1 MDIVKAYDVRG
12 VVGEQI
18 DAESCRALGS
28 AFATLVVLPESG
40 GLEPRLAIG
49 YDMRPSSPELA
60 GAFAA
65 GAAEAGAVVQVVG
78 LTSTDQLYFVS
89 GSRDAAGVMF
99 TASHN
104 PARYNG
110 LKLCR
115 RGARPVSLDTGLA
128 GVRDLAVAMLT
139 GRAEP
144 ARVDGG
150 SVGHDDTLAEY
161 AAHLRS
167 LVPLDAGR
175 PLRVVVDAGNGMGGL
190 TVPAVLE
197 QAAGLPA
204 LPLEVVPL
212 YFELDGTFPNHDAN
226 PLDLTTLV
234 DLQAAVVAHGADLGL
249 AMDGDADRC
258 FVIDERGEI
267 VDPSTVTALVA
278 ELEIARAR
286 ADGEEAPVV
295 LYNLITSRAV
305 PEVVAA
311 AGGRAVRT
319 RVGHSYIK
327 AEMARTGAVFGGE
340 HSAHFYFRDF
350 YGADSGML
358 AALHVLAA
366 LGRTPE
372 GTALS
377 SLVVGYDRYARSGEI
392 NSRIADPEEAI
403 RLVVDAVEDG
413 PEPFDLD
420 WLDGVTISADDGSW
434 WLNLRASNTEPL
446 LRLNVEAVDEATMTR
461 VRDQV
466 LSVVRDQGDY
476 GPWGAATTPTL
487 EPWLREILR
496 CPACRSPLVDAS
508 DQDYRPALRCSAR
521 APDGT
526 TGCGRTYRFDDGV
539 PVLLV
544 DEGVLPVVDA

>member
-1 MDIVKAYDVRG
+1 MSHPLLDIVKAYDVRG

-28 AFATLVVLPESG
+28 AFATLVVLPEAEG
-40 GLEPRLAIG
+40 GEPRLAVG

-60 GAFAA
+60 QAFAE
-65 GAAEAGAVVQVVG
+65 GAAEAGAVVTVLG
-78 LTSTDQLYFVS
+78 LTSTDQLYFAS

-128 GVRDLAVAMLT
+128 GVRDLAVAILT
-139 GRAEP
+139 GGTEP
-144 ARVDGG
+144 ATGTGG
-150 SVGHDDTLAEY
+150 SVSTDDSLAAY
-161 AAHLRS
+161 SSHLRS
-167 LVPLDAGR
+167 LVPLDGR
-175 PLRVVVDAGNGMGGL
+175 PLRVVVDAGNGMGGM
-190 TVPAVLE
+190 TVPAVLGD
-197 QAAGLPA
+197 AAGLPA
-204 LPLEVVPL
+204 LPLEVLPL

-226 PLDLTTLV
+226 PLDLSTLV
-234 DLQAAVVAHGADLGL
+234 DLQAAVREHGADLGL

-258 FVIDERGEI
+258 FVIDERGEV

-286 ADGEEAPVV
+286 QGGEDVPVV

-305 PEVVAA
+305 PDVVEA

-327 AEMARTGAVFGGE
+327 AEMASTGAVFGGE

-372 GTALS
+372 GTTLSAL
-377 SLVVGYDRYARSGEI
+377 VQDYARYARSGEV
-392 NSRIADPEEAI
+392 NSTVADAA
-403 RLVVDAVEDG
+403 DATARVLADVQAGPDPVE
-413 PEPFDLD
+413 LD
-420 WLDGVTISADDGSW
+420 HLDGVTVSATDGSW
-434 WLNLRASNTEPL
+434 WFNLRSSNTEPL
-446 LRLNVEAVDEATMTR
+446 LRLNVEAADEATMVR
-461 VRDQV
+461 VRDHV
-466 LSVVRDQGDY
+466 LSVVRAG
-476 GPWGAATTPTL
+476 
-487 EPWLREILR
+487 
-496 CPACRSPLVDAS
+496 
-508 DQDYRPALRCSAR
+508 
-521 APDGT
+521 
-526 TGCGRTYRFDDGV
+526 
-539 PVLLV
+539 
-544 DEGVLPVVDA
+544 

>member
-1 MDIVKAYDVRG
+1 VSHPLTEIVKAYDIRG

-18 DAESCRALGS
+18 DAETCRALGS

-40 GLEPRLAIG
+40 AAGPHLAVG

-60 GAFAA
+60 EAFAA
-65 GAAEAGAVVQVVG
+65 GAAAAGAVVQVVG
-78 LTSTDQLYFVS
+78 LASTDQLYYVS

-128 GVRDLAVAMLT
+128 DVRDLAVALLT
-139 GRAEP
+139 GRAAP
-144 ARVDGG
+144 AAAEGG
-150 SVGHDDTLAEY
+150 SVGRDDTLAGY
-161 AAHLRS
+161 AAHLRA

-190 TVPAVLE
+190 TVPAVLQ

-204 LPLEVVPL
+204 LPLEIVPL

-234 DLQAAVVAHGADLGL
+234 DLQAAVREHGADLGL

-258 FVIDERGEI
+258 FVIDERGEV

-286 ADGEEAPVV
+286 AGGEEAPVV
-295 LYNLITSRAV
+295 LHNLITSRAV
-305 PEVVAA
+305 PEVVQA

-327 AEMARTGAVFGGE
+327 AEMASTGAVFGGE

-372 GTALS
+372 GTTLS
-377 SLVVGYDRYARSGEI
+377 SMVARYDRYARSGEV
-392 NSRIADPEEAI
+392 NSTVADAAESTRRVLAD
-403 RLVVDAVEDG
+403 VQAG
-413 PEPFDLD
+413 PEPVELD
-420 WLDGVTISADDGSW
+420 TLDGSTVAAVDGSW
-434 WLNLRASNTEPL
+434 WFNLRASNTEPL
-446 LRLNVEAVDEATMTR
+446 LRLNVEAVDDATMTR
-461 VRDQV
+461 VRDHV
-466 LSVVRDQGDY
+466 LSVVR
-476 GPWGAATTPTL
+476 
-487 EPWLREILR
+487 
-496 CPACRSPLVDAS
+496 
-508 DQDYRPALRCSAR
+508 
-521 APDGT
+521 
-526 TGCGRTYRFDDGV
+526 TG
-539 PVLLV
+539 
-544 DEGVLPVVDA
+544 

>member
-1 MDIVKAYDVRG
+1 M
-12 VVGEQI
+12 
-18 DAESCRALGS
+18 
-28 AFATLVVLPESG
+28 
-40 GLEPRLAIG
+40 
-49 YDMRPSSPELA
+49 
-60 GAFAA
+60 
-65 GAAEAGAVVQVVG
+65 
-78 LTSTDQLYFVS
+78 
-89 GSRDAAGVMF
+89 
-99 TASHN
+99 
-104 PARYNG
+104 
-110 LKLCR
+110 
-115 RGARPVSLDTGLA
+115 
-128 GVRDLAVAMLT
+128 
-139 GRAEP
+139 
-144 ARVDGG
+144 
-150 SVGHDDTLAEY
+150 
-161 AAHLRS
+161 
-167 LVPLDAGR
+167 
-175 PLRVVVDAGNGMGGL
+175 
-190 TVPAVLE
+190 
-197 QAAGLPA
+197 
-204 LPLEVVPL
+204 PL

-234 DLQAAVVAHGADLGL
+234 DLQAAVLAHGADLGL

-258 FVIDERGEI
+258 FVIDERGEV

-403 RLVVDAVEDG
+403 RLVVEAVEDG
-413 PEPFDLD
+413 PEGFDLD
-420 WLDGVTISADDGSW
+420 WLDGVTISAEDGSW

-496 CPACRSPLVDAS
+496 CPACRSPLLDAS
-508 DQDYRPALRCSAR
+508 DQDYRPALRCSAQ

-526 TGCGRTYRFDDGV
+526 TGCGRTYRFDGGV

-544 DEGVLPVVDA
+544 DEGVLPVADA